1 MCGWIHVP
9 RGQQGARELTEKVTV
24 TSARTK
30 LQSQTRLPEL
40 WLEKLK
46 TKGVVFS
53 LASGWFFN
61 KAYVSA
67 MLLGVECM

>member
-1 MCGWIHVP
+1 MSGWIHVP
-9 RGQQGARELTEKVTV
+9 RGQKGARELTEKVTV

-30 LQSQTRLPEL
+30 LQSQTRLPEM

-46 TKGVVFS
+46 TKDVVFS
-53 LASGWFFN
+53 LASSWFFN

-67 MLLGVECM
+67 MLGVECM